1 MSKLTDTLWD
11 MAENIDTCMLV
22 STNNMALRAR
32 PMTHSIDREHNL
44 VRFIADRRDHKDEE
58 VKVNPDV
65 CLTFADGS
73 SFISITGIAR
83 IETRR
88 DLIADHWDSRAEPW
102 FKDGKEDPNAI
113 LIEVSPV
120 TGEYWD
126 GHGTLSETYELA
138 KSSVTG
144 DRPDAGEHKTVRF

>member
-1 MSKLTDTLWD
+1 MSNSTETLWD
-11 MAENIDTCMLV
+11 MAGGIDTCMLV

-32 PMTHSIDREHNL
+32 PMTHSIDRDNNL
-44 VRFIADRRDHKDEE
+44 VRFIADRRDHKDQEMQA
-58 VKVNPDV
+58 NPDV

-73 SFISITGIAR
+73 SFVSITGIAR

-88 DLIADHWDSRAEPW
+88 ELIAEHWDSRADPW
-102 FKDGKEDPNAI
+102 FDDGKNDPNAI

-126 GHGTLSETYELA
+126 GHGTLSETCEMA
-138 KSSVTG
+138 KATLTG
-144 DRPDAGEHKTVRF
+144 EQPDAGEHKTVGF